1 MASMQMPLR
10 RALTASVQRTA
21 TPAATFWR
29 APGPANRGVP
39 IAKSLSSASFAQS
52 RLASPRHSVYALST
66 PSFVSLYPASQRRWA
81 STPSAPSSSAASV
94 SASQQSQSN
103 SGSGPEQD
111 DSEGPPKGA
120 SWRERFRFM
129 SRRYGRWA
137 LVVYML
143 ASAVDFSVIFAF
155 IHFLGAAHIKQLE
168 ARVRSYLGL
177 SKHSEETEVEG
188 AFHSLKGGVEG
199 ALKDGVDL
207 SANNQEAARAAADLL
222 QTGGSSTTADGLT
235 AVDERA
241 KQTVPSSSLPTW
253 LQGTLGTEIILAYTI
268 HKTLLLPFRIAATAA
283 VLPKFVKLMVRMG
296 WSKPNAVIQQTAKAA
311 AQRAAA
317 RKSA

>member
-177 SKHSEETEVEG
+177 SKHSEETE
-188 AFHSLKGGVEG
+188 
-199 ALKDGVDL
+199 
-207 SANNQEAARAAADLL
+207 
-222 QTGGSSTTADGLT
+222 
-235 AVDERA
+235 
-241 KQTVPSSSLPTW
+241 
-253 LQGTLGTEIILAYTI
+253 GTLGTEIILAYTI